1 VTQMGTA
8 VAEERTH
15 GAAVTR
21 RARRRRDELRAWG
34 FTGPGA
40 IWVFAF
46 TVFPLF
52 RTLVLAFQRTTLYGN
67 QFAGFGNFVRLW
79 KDYRFW
85 TALRVT
91 LIFVGASVSVT
102 LVLGAILALALNRG
116 LRGTRFFRALSI
128 LPMFAAPI
136 ALGYLGLT
144 IFYEQGGPVNNLLV
158 RLGLPPVR
166 WLSDGRWAMVSI
178 LAVDVWQWTPFVF
191 LVVLAALQSVS
202 PELLDAGRLD
212 TDSSWKLFTR
222 VTLPLIRAP
231 LGTVIILRIVEAF
244 KVFDIPFTLT
254 NGGPGIATRPLTYD
268 VYTTALRNRDFG
280 YAATMAV
287 VMLVLVSIVAAI
299 FYRVQRGAY
308 E

>member
-1 VTQMGTA
+1 VDEA
-8 VAEERTH
+8 VAQERSRP
-15 GAAVTR
+15 GASAPPRV
-21 RARRRRDELRAWG
+21 RRRRDELRAWG
-34 FTGPGA
+34 FTGPGVL
-40 IWVFAF
+40 WVFAF
-46 TVFPLF
+46 TVFPLV

-67 QFAGFGNFVRLW
+67 KFAGFGNFVRLW

-85 TALRVT
+85 TGLRVT
-91 LIFVGASVSVT
+91 LIFVVASVSVT
-102 LVLGAILALALNRG
+102 LVLGSILALALNRG
-116 LRGTRFFRALSI
+116 IRGTRFFRALSI

-144 IFYEQGGPVNNLLV
+144 IFYEQGGPVNNALV
-158 RLGLPPVR
+158 RLGLPAVR

-178 LAVDVWQWTPFVF
+178 LSVDVWQWTPFVF
-191 LVVLAALQSVS
+191 LVVLAALQSV
-202 PELLDAGRLD
+202 PQELVDAGRLE
-212 TDSSWKLFTR
+212 TDSSWVLFTR

-231 LGTVIILRIVEAF
+231 LGTVVILRIVEAF

-268 VYTTALRNRDFG
+268 VYTSALRNQDFG
-280 YAATMAV
+280 YAASMAV
-287 VMLVLVSIVAAI
+287 VMLVLVSIVATL